1 MNNNEINV
9 SLLISTNSE
18 SIPFPVDS
26 DPSLKTDFENEGRLM
41 VIFANPLSG
50 SQEGLTIM
58 ELGGQYRSSTVNKY
72 MVLKFPD
79 CSSNVANETAKT
91 MVSTSSNLREKS
103 YRPAVFDPSITFSI
117 VVFNILDKADFT
129 KGKKFIKEYLNRYEN
144 NKIKILIGG
153 GDGTVLSIV
162 EDLNEDKVNLERC
175 IFGAV
180 PLGTGNDLSN
190 AMGFG
195 NRVNLNKKIS
205 HFHRVLYTYLMAEQC
220 KIDVWELT
228 LIMKENGLIN
238 EVKKDGEHTKYDE
251 SGKVLL
257 KSFTKTFINYMSL
270 GFDARV
276 GFNFEQKRSSSRCL
290 NKMIYGWEATKR
302 YLCCRKNIPLTT
314 ILDSFQVIDQTKII
328 PEEHEE
334 EVKPIISNQ
343 QNQMIVEEENKEDD
357 KKEKLIQLDSDV
369 PNIDDIDPNDKL
381 LKKRVTI
388 FKTKDSSNS
397 NESGKGKDY
406 LKVGL
411 VGNPIDIICQNINFY
426 MGGTRDIWEHSG
438 SQLGLKVINAKEE
451 EMKNYKNKVISQF
464 NEQRYDDKKIEFFT
478 YESGISMALERVAS
492 GQANKIY
499 QGQGPVIMTFKQTP
513 DKTEE
518 AALNKVY
525 LNADG
530 EFFHLL
536 QPKELIVGL
545 NTKIC
550 GGQINFL
557 KNITGI
563 K

>member
-1 MNNNEINV
+1 MINEDT
-9 SLLISTNSE
+9 SPCLISTTNPISL
-18 SIPFPVDS
+18 PFPADI
-26 DPSLKTDFENEGRLM
+26 DPTLKTDFEVEGRLM

-50 SQEGLTIM
+50 SQEGLTIL
-58 ELGGQYRSSTVNKY
+58 ELGGQYRVSTVNDY
-72 MVLKFPD
+72 MVLKFPE
-79 CSSNVANETAKT
+79 CSNSMANETA
-91 MVSTSSNLREKS
+91 SSVLPIAGNEKS
-103 YRPAVFDPSITFSI
+103 YRAAVFDPSITFSL
-117 VVFNILDKADFT
+117 VVFNILEKEEFK
-129 KGKKFIKEYLNRYEN
+129 KGKMFIKEYLNRYGK
-144 NKIKILIGG
+144 NKIRILIGG
-153 GDGTVLSIV
+153 GDGTVLSVV
-162 EDLNEDKVNLERC
+162 EDLNEEKINLERC
-175 IFGAV
+175 VFGAV

-195 NRVNLNKKIS
+195 NRVNLDKTIC
-205 HFHRVLYTYLMAEQC
+205 HFHRVLYTYLISEQC

-228 LIMKENGLIN
+228 LQVKENGLIN

-251 SGKVLL
+251 SGKILL
-257 KSFTKTFINYMSL
+257 KSYTKTFINYMSL

-290 NKMIYGWEATKR
+290 NKVIYGWEATKR

-328 PEEHEE
+328 PEER
-334 EVKPIISNQ
+334 EVITSEQ
-343 QNQMIVEEENKEDD
+343 QEQMIVEED
-357 KKEKLIQLDSDV
+357 KKEKLIQGDNSEEAKNEEQNL
-369 PNIDDIDPNDKL
+369 I
-381 LKKRVTI
+381 KKRVTI
-388 FKTKDSSNS
+388 FRTEDSNS
-397 NESGKGKDY
+397 NESGKDY

-499 QGQGPVIMTFKQTP
+499 QGEGPVIMTFKENP
-513 DKTEE
+513 DKKEE

-536 QPKELIVGL
+536 QPKELTVRL
-545 NTKIC
+545 NTKLC

>member
-1 MNNNEINV
+1 MINDDTNP
-9 SLLISTNSE
+9 SPNLISTTNPS
-18 SIPFPVDS
+18 SLPFPVDV
-26 DPSLKTDFENEGRLM
+26 DPTLKTDFEVEGRLM

-58 ELGGQYRSSTVNKY
+58 ELGGQYRLPTVNDY

-79 CSSNVANETAKT
+79 CSNSLTSETA
-91 MVSTSSNLREKS
+91 SSVVPLGGNEKS
-103 YRPAVFDPSITFSI
+103 YRAAVFDPSITFSL
-117 VVFNILDKADFT
+117 VAFNILEKEDFT
-129 KGKKFIKEYLNRYEN
+129 KGKGFIKEYLTRYDK

-162 EDLNEDKVNLERC
+162 EDLNEEKIDLERC

-220 KIDVWELT
+220 KIDVWELS
-228 LIMKENGLIN
+228 LQMKENGLIN

-251 SGKVLL
+251 SGKILL
-257 KSFTKTFINYMSL
+257 KSYTKTFINYMSL

-290 NKMIYGWEATKR
+290 NKVIYGWEATKR

-328 PEEHEE
+328 PD
-334 EVKPIISNQ
+334 EVITSDQ
-343 QNQMIVEEENKEDD
+343 QEQMIVEDE
-357 KKEKLIQLDSDV
+357 KKEKLIQLDNEEAKDEEQKE
-369 PNIDDIDPNDKL
+369 NL

-388 FKTKDSSNS
+388 FRTEDSRNS
-397 NESGKGKDY
+397 NGSGKDY

-499 QGQGPVIMTFKQTP
+499 QGEGPVIMTFKENP
-513 DKTEE
+513 DKKEE

-536 QPKELIVGL
+536 QPKELTVGL

>member
-1 MNNNEINV
+1 MINEDT
-9 SLLISTNSE
+9 SPCLISTTNPISL
-18 SIPFPVDS
+18 PFPADT
-26 DPSLKTDFENEGRLM
+26 DPTLKTDFEVEGRLM

-50 SQEGLTIM
+50 SQEGLTIL
-58 ELGGQYRSSTVNKY
+58 ELGGQYRVSTVNDY
-72 MVLKFPD
+72 MVLKFPE
-79 CSSNVANETAKT
+79 CSNSMANETA
-91 MVSTSSNLREKS
+91 SSVLPIAGNEKS
-103 YRPAVFDPSITFSI
+103 YRAAVFDPSITFSL
-117 VVFNILDKADFT
+117 VVFNILEKEEFK
-129 KGKKFIKEYLNRYEN
+129 KGKMFIKEYLNRYGK
-144 NKIKILIGG
+144 NKIRILIGG
-153 GDGTVLSIV
+153 GDGTVLSVV
-162 EDLNEDKVNLERC
+162 EDLNEEKINLERC
-175 IFGAV
+175 VFGAV

-205 HFHRVLYTYLMAEQC
+205 DFHRVLYTYLISEQC

-228 LIMKENGLIN
+228 LQVKENGLIN

-251 SGKVLL
+251 SGKILL
-257 KSFTKTFINYMSL
+257 KSYTKTFINYMSL

-290 NKMIYGWEATKR
+290 NKVIYGWEATKR

-328 PEEHEE
+328 PEER
-334 EVKPIISNQ
+334 EVITSEQ
-343 QNQMIVEEENKEDD
+343 QEQMIVEDD
-357 KKEKLIQLDSDV
+357 KKEKLIQGDNSEEAK
-369 PNIDDIDPNDKL
+369 NEEQNL

-388 FKTKDSSNS
+388 FRTEDSNS
-397 NESGKGKDY
+397 NESGKDY
-406 LKVGL
+406 SKVGL
-411 VGNPIDIICQNINFY
+411 VGNRIDIICQNINFY

-499 QGQGPVIMTFKQTP
+499 QGEGPVIMTFKENP
-513 DKTEE
+513 DKKEE

-536 QPKELIVGL
+536 QPKELTVRL
-545 NTKIC
+545 NTKLC

>member
-1 MNNNEINV
+1 MINEDT
-9 SLLISTNSE
+9 SPCLISTTNPISL
-18 SIPFPVDS
+18 PFPADT
-26 DPSLKTDFENEGRLM
+26 DPALKTDFEVEGRLM

-50 SQEGLTIM
+50 SQEGLTIL
-58 ELGGQYRSSTVNKY
+58 ELGGQYRVSTVNDY
-72 MVLKFPD
+72 MVLKFPE
-79 CSSNVANETAKT
+79 CSNSMANETA
-91 MVSTSSNLREKS
+91 SSVLPIAGNEKS
-103 YRPAVFDPSITFSI
+103 YRAAVFDPSITFSL
-117 VVFNILDKADFT
+117 VVFNILEKEEFK
-129 KGKKFIKEYLNRYEN
+129 KGKMFIKEYLNRYGK
-144 NKIKILIGG
+144 NKIRILIGG
-153 GDGTVLSIV
+153 GDGTVLSVV
-162 EDLNEDKVNLERC
+162 EDLNEEKINLERC
-175 IFGAV
+175 VFGAV

-195 NRVNLNKKIS
+195 NRVNLNKTIS
-205 HFHRVLYTYLMAEQC
+205 HFHRVLYTYLISEQC

-228 LIMKENGLIN
+228 LQVKENGLIN

-251 SGKVLL
+251 SGKILL
-257 KSFTKTFINYMSL
+257 KSYTKTFINYMSL

-290 NKMIYGWEATKR
+290 NKVIYGWEATKR

-328 PEEHEE
+328 PEER
-334 EVKPIISNQ
+334 EVITSEQ
-343 QNQMIVEEENKEDD
+343 QEQMIVEDD
-357 KKEKLIQLDSDV
+357 KKEKLIQGDNSEEAKNEEQNL
-369 PNIDDIDPNDKL
+369 I
-381 LKKRVTI
+381 KKRVTI
-388 FKTKDSSNS
+388 FRTEDSNS
-397 NESGKGKDY
+397 NESGKDY

-499 QGQGPVIMTFKQTP
+499 QGEGPVIMTFKENP
-513 DKTEE
+513 DKKEE

-536 QPKELIVGL
+536 QPKELTVRL
-545 NTKIC
+545 NTKLC

>member
-1 MNNNEINV
+1 MINEDT
-9 SLLISTNSE
+9 SPCLISTTNPISL
-18 SIPFPVDS
+18 PFPADT
-26 DPSLKTDFENEGRLM
+26 DPTLKTDFEVEGRLM

-50 SQEGLTIM
+50 SQEGLTIL
-58 ELGGQYRSSTVNKY
+58 ELGGQYRVSTVNDY
-72 MVLKFPD
+72 MVLKFPE
-79 CSSNVANETAKT
+79 CSNSMANETA
-91 MVSTSSNLREKS
+91 SSVLPIAGNEKS
-103 YRPAVFDPSITFSI
+103 YRAAVFDPSITFSL
-117 VVFNILDKADFT
+117 VVFNILEKEEFK
-129 KGKKFIKEYLNRYEN
+129 KGKMFIKEYLNRYGK
-144 NKIKILIGG
+144 NKIRILIGG
-153 GDGTVLSIV
+153 GDGTVLSVV
-162 EDLNEDKVNLERC
+162 EDLNEEKINLERC
-175 IFGAV
+175 VFGAV

-205 HFHRVLYTYLMAEQC
+205 HFHRVLYTYLISEQC

-228 LIMKENGLIN
+228 LQVKENGLIN

-251 SGKVLL
+251 SGKILL
-257 KSFTKTFINYMSL
+257 KSYTKTFINYMSL

-290 NKMIYGWEATKR
+290 NKVIYGWEATKR

-328 PEEHEE
+328 PE
-334 EVKPIISNQ
+334 
-343 QNQMIVEEENKEDD
+343 DD
-357 KKEKLIQLDSDV
+357 KKEKLIQGDNSEEAK
-369 PNIDDIDPNDKL
+369 NEEQNL

-388 FKTKDSSNS
+388 FRTEDSNS
-397 NESGKGKDY
+397 NESGKDY

-499 QGQGPVIMTFKQTP
+499 QGEGPVIMTFKENP
-513 DKTEE
+513 DKKEE

-536 QPKELIVGL
+536 QPKELTVRL
-545 NTKIC
+545 NTKLC

>member
-1 MNNNEINV
+1 MINEDT
-9 SLLISTNSE
+9 SPCLISTTNPISL
-18 SIPFPVDS
+18 PFPADT
-26 DPSLKTDFENEGRLM
+26 DPTLKTDFEVEGRLM

-50 SQEGLTIM
+50 SQEGLTIL
-58 ELGGQYRSSTVNKY
+58 ELGGQYRVSTVNDY
-72 MVLKFPD
+72 MVLKFPE
-79 CSSNVANETAKT
+79 CSNSMANETA
-91 MVSTSSNLREKS
+91 SSVLPIEGNEKL
-103 YRPAVFDPSITFSI
+103 YRAAVFDPSITFSL
-117 VVFNILDKADFT
+117 VVFNILEKEEFK
-129 KGKKFIKEYLNRYEN
+129 KGKMFIKEYLNRYGK
-144 NKIKILIGG
+144 NKIRILIGG
-153 GDGTVLSIV
+153 GDGTVLSVV
-162 EDLNEDKVNLERC
+162 EDLNEEKINLERC
-175 IFGAV
+175 VFGAV

-205 HFHRVLYTYLMAEQC
+205 HFHRVLYTYLISEQC

-228 LIMKENGLIN
+228 LQVKENGLIN

-251 SGKVLL
+251 SGKILL
-257 KSFTKTFINYMSL
+257 KSYTKTFINYMSL

-290 NKMIYGWEATKR
+290 NKVIYGWEATKR

-328 PEEHEE
+328 PEER
-334 EVKPIISNQ
+334 EVITSEQ
-343 QNQMIVEEENKEDD
+343 QEQMIVEDD
-357 KKEKLIQLDSDV
+357 KKEKLIQGDNSEEAK
-369 PNIDDIDPNDKL
+369 NEEQNL

-388 FKTKDSSNS
+388 FRTEDSNS
-397 NESGKGKDY
+397 NESGKDY

-499 QGQGPVIMTFKQTP
+499 QGEGPVIMTFKENP
-513 DKTEE
+513 DKKEE

-536 QPKELIVGL
+536 QPKELTVRL
-545 NTKIC
+545 NTKLC

>member
-1 MNNNEINV
+1 MINDDTNP
-9 SLLISTNSE
+9 SPNLISTTNPS
-18 SIPFPVDS
+18 SLPFPVDV
-26 DPSLKTDFENEGRLM
+26 DPTLNTDFEVEGRLM

-58 ELGGQYRSSTVNKY
+58 ELGGQYRLPTVNDY

-79 CSSNVANETAKT
+79 CSNSLTSETA
-91 MVSTSSNLREKS
+91 SSVVPLGGNEKS
-103 YRPAVFDPSITFSI
+103 YRAAVFDPSITFSL
-117 VVFNILDKADFT
+117 VVFNILEKEDFT
-129 KGKKFIKEYLNRYEN
+129 KGKGFIKEYLTRYGK

-162 EDLNEDKVNLERC
+162 EDLNEEKIDLERC

-220 KIDVWELT
+220 KIDVWELS
-228 LIMKENGLIN
+228 LQMKENGLIN

-251 SGKVLL
+251 SGKILL
-257 KSFTKTFINYMSL
+257 KSYTKTFINYMSL

-290 NKMIYGWEATKR
+290 NKVIYGWEATKR

-328 PEEHEE
+328 PD
-334 EVKPIISNQ
+334 EVITSDQ
-343 QNQMIVEEENKEDD
+343 QEQMIVEDE
-357 KKEKLIQLDSDV
+357 KKEKLIQLDNEEAKDEEQKE
-369 PNIDDIDPNDKL
+369 NL

-388 FKTKDSSNS
+388 FRTEDSRNS
-397 NESGKGKDY
+397 NGSGKDY

-499 QGQGPVIMTFKQTP
+499 QGEGPVIMTFKENP
-513 DKTEE
+513 DKKEE

-536 QPKELIVGL
+536 QPKELTVGL

>member
-1 MNNNEINV
+1 MINEDT
-9 SLLISTNSE
+9 SPCLISTTNPISL
-18 SIPFPVDS
+18 PFPADT
-26 DPSLKTDFENEGRLM
+26 DPTLKTDFEVEGRLM

-50 SQEGLTIM
+50 SQEGLTIL
-58 ELGGQYRSSTVNKY
+58 ELGGQYRVSTVNDY
-72 MVLKFPD
+72 MVLKFPE
-79 CSSNVANETAKT
+79 CSNSMANETA
-91 MVSTSSNLREKS
+91 SSVLPIAGNEKS
-103 YRPAVFDPSITFSI
+103 YRAAVFDPSITFSL
-117 VVFNILDKADFT
+117 VVFNILEKEEFK
-129 KGKKFIKEYLNRYEN
+129 KGKMFIKEYLNRYGK
-144 NKIKILIGG
+144 NKIRILIGG
-153 GDGTVLSIV
+153 GDGTVLSVV
-162 EDLNEDKVNLERC
+162 EDLNEEKINLERC
-175 IFGAV
+175 VFGAV

-195 NRVNLNKKIS
+195 NRVNLNKTIS
-205 HFHRVLYTYLMAEQC
+205 HFHRVLYTYLISEQC

-228 LIMKENGLIN
+228 LQVKENGLIN

-251 SGKVLL
+251 SGKILL
-257 KSFTKTFINYMSL
+257 KSYTKTFINYMSL

-290 NKMIYGWEATKR
+290 NKVIYGWEATKR

-328 PEEHEE
+328 PEER
-334 EVKPIISNQ
+334 EVITSEQ
-343 QNQMIVEEENKEDD
+343 QEQMIVEDD
-357 KKEKLIQLDSDV
+357 KKEKLIQGDNSEEAK
-369 PNIDDIDPNDKL
+369 NEEQNL

-388 FKTKDSSNS
+388 FRTEDSNS
-397 NESGKGKDY
+397 NESGKDY

-499 QGQGPVIMTFKQTP
+499 QGEGPVIMTFKENP
-513 DKTEE
+513 DKKEE

-536 QPKELIVGL
+536 QPKELTVRL
-545 NTKIC
+545 NTKLC

>member
-1 MNNNEINV
+1 MINEDT
-9 SLLISTNSE
+9 SPCLISTTNPISL
-18 SIPFPVDS
+18 PFPADT
-26 DPSLKTDFENEGRLM
+26 DPTLKTDFEVEGRLM

-50 SQEGLTIM
+50 SQEGLTIL
-58 ELGGQYRSSTVNKY
+58 ELGGQYRVSTVNDY
-72 MVLKFPD
+72 MVLKFPE
-79 CSSNVANETAKT
+79 CSNSMANETA
-91 MVSTSSNLREKS
+91 SSVLPIEGNEKL
-103 YRPAVFDPSITFSI
+103 YRAAVFDPSITFSL
-117 VVFNILDKADFT
+117 VVFNILEKEEFK
-129 KGKKFIKEYLNRYEN
+129 KGKMFIKEYLNRYGK
-144 NKIKILIGG
+144 NKIRILIGG
-153 GDGTVLSIV
+153 GDGTVLSVV
-162 EDLNEDKVNLERC
+162 EDLNEEKINLERC
-175 IFGAV
+175 VFGAV

-205 HFHRVLYTYLMAEQC
+205 YFHRVLYTYLISEQC

-228 LIMKENGLIN
+228 LQVKENGLIN

-251 SGKVLL
+251 SGKILL
-257 KSFTKTFINYMSL
+257 KSYTKTFINYMSL

-290 NKMIYGWEATKR
+290 NKVIYGWEATKR

-328 PEEHEE
+328 PEER
-334 EVKPIISNQ
+334 EVITSEQ
-343 QNQMIVEEENKEDD
+343 QEQMIVEDD
-357 KKEKLIQLDSDV
+357 KKEKLIQGDNSEEAK
-369 PNIDDIDPNDKL
+369 NEEQNL

-388 FKTKDSSNS
+388 FRTEDSNS
-397 NESGKGKDY
+397 NESGKDY

-499 QGQGPVIMTFKQTP
+499 QGEGPVIMTFKENP
-513 DKTEE
+513 DKKEE

-536 QPKELIVGL
+536 QPKELTVRL
-545 NTKIC
+545 NTKLC

>member
-1 MNNNEINV
+1 MINEDT
-9 SLLISTNSE
+9 SPCLISTTNPISL
-18 SIPFPVDS
+18 PFPADT
-26 DPSLKTDFENEGRLM
+26 DPTLKTDFEVEGRLM

-50 SQEGLTIM
+50 SQEGLTIL
-58 ELGGQYRSSTVNKY
+58 ELGGQYRVSTVNDY
-72 MVLKFPD
+72 MVLKFPE
-79 CSSNVANETAKT
+79 CSNSMANETA
-91 MVSTSSNLREKS
+91 SSVLPIAGNEKS
-103 YRPAVFDPSITFSI
+103 YRAAVFDPSITFSL
-117 VVFNILDKADFT
+117 VVFNILEKEEFK
-129 KGKKFIKEYLNRYEN
+129 KGKMFIKEYLNRYGK
-144 NKIKILIGG
+144 NKIRILIGG
-153 GDGTVLSIV
+153 GDGTVLSVV
-162 EDLNEDKVNLERC
+162 EDLNEEKINLERC
-175 IFGAV
+175 VFGAV

-205 HFHRVLYTYLMAEQC
+205 YFHRVLYTYLISEQC

-228 LIMKENGLIN
+228 LQVKENGLIN

-251 SGKVLL
+251 SGKILL
-257 KSFTKTFINYMSL
+257 KSYTKTFINYMSL

-290 NKMIYGWEATKR
+290 NKVIYGWEATKR

-328 PEEHEE
+328 PEER
-334 EVKPIISNQ
+334 EVITSEQ
-343 QNQMIVEEENKEDD
+343 QEQMIVEDD
-357 KKEKLIQLDSDV
+357 KKEKLIQGDNSEEAK
-369 PNIDDIDPNDKL
+369 NEEQNL

-388 FKTKDSSNS
+388 FRTEDSNS
-397 NESGKGKDY
+397 NESGKDY

-499 QGQGPVIMTFKQTP
+499 QGEGPVIMTFKENP
-513 DKTEE
+513 DKKEE

-536 QPKELIVGL
+536 QPKELTVRL
-545 NTKIC
+545 NTKLC

>member
-1 MNNNEINV
+1 MINEDT
-9 SLLISTNSE
+9 SPCLISTTNPISL
-18 SIPFPVDS
+18 PFPADT
-26 DPSLKTDFENEGRLM
+26 DPTLKTDFEVEGRLM

-50 SQEGLTIM
+50 SQEGLTIL
-58 ELGGQYRSSTVNKY
+58 ELGGQYRVSTVNDY
-72 MVLKFPD
+72 MVLKFPE
-79 CSSNVANETAKT
+79 CSNSMANETA
-91 MVSTSSNLREKS
+91 SSVLPIAGNEKS
-103 YRPAVFDPSITFSI
+103 YRAAVFDPSITFSL
-117 VVFNILDKADFT
+117 VVFNILEKEEFK
-129 KGKKFIKEYLNRYEN
+129 KGKMFIKEYLNRYGK
-144 NKIKILIGG
+144 NKIRILIGG
-153 GDGTVLSIV
+153 GDGTVLSVV
-162 EDLNEDKVNLERC
+162 EDLNEEKINLERC
-175 IFGAV
+175 VFGAV

-205 HFHRVLYTYLMAEQC
+205 HFHRVLYTYLISEQC

-228 LIMKENGLIN
+228 LQVKENGLIN

-251 SGKVLL
+251 SGKILL
-257 KSFTKTFINYMSL
+257 KSYTKTFINYMSL

-290 NKMIYGWEATKR
+290 NKVIYGWEAAKR

-328 PEEHEE
+328 PEER
-334 EVKPIISNQ
+334 EVITSEQ
-343 QNQMIVEEENKEDD
+343 QEQMIVEDD
-357 KKEKLIQLDSDV
+357 KKEKLIQGDNSEEAK
-369 PNIDDIDPNDKL
+369 NEEQNL

-388 FKTKDSSNS
+388 FRTEDSNS
-397 NESGKGKDY
+397 NESGKDY

-499 QGQGPVIMTFKQTP
+499 QGEGPVIMTFKENP
-513 DKTEE
+513 DKKEE

-536 QPKELIVGL
+536 QPKELIVRL
-545 NTKIC
+545 NTKLC

>member
-1 MNNNEINV
+1 MINEDT
-9 SLLISTNSE
+9 SPCLISTTNPISL
-18 SIPFPVDS
+18 PFPADT
-26 DPSLKTDFENEGRLM
+26 DPTLKTDFEVEGRLM

-50 SQEGLTIM
+50 SQEGLTIL
-58 ELGGQYRSSTVNKY
+58 ELGGQYRVSTVNDY
-72 MVLKFPD
+72 MVLKFPE
-79 CSSNVANETAKT
+79 CSNSMANETA
-91 MVSTSSNLREKS
+91 SSVLPIAGNEKS
-103 YRPAVFDPSITFSI
+103 YRAAVFDPSITFSL
-117 VVFNILDKADFT
+117 VVFNILEKEEFK
-129 KGKKFIKEYLNRYEN
+129 KGKMFIKEYLNRYGK
-144 NKIKILIGG
+144 NKIRILIGG
-153 GDGTVLSIV
+153 GDGTVLSVV
-162 EDLNEDKVNLERC
+162 EDLNEEKINLERC
-175 IFGAV
+175 VFGAV

-195 NRVNLNKKIS
+195 NRVNLDKKIS
-205 HFHRVLYTYLMAEQC
+205 HFHRVLYTYLISEQC

-228 LIMKENGLIN
+228 LQVKENGLIN

-251 SGKVLL
+251 SGKILL
-257 KSFTKTFINYMSL
+257 KSYTKTFINYMSL

-290 NKMIYGWEATKR
+290 NKVIYGWEATKR

-328 PEEHEE
+328 AEER
-334 EVKPIISNQ
+334 EVITSEQ
-343 QNQMIVEEENKEDD
+343 QEQMIVEDD
-357 KKEKLIQLDSDV
+357 KKEKLIQGDNSEEAK
-369 PNIDDIDPNDKL
+369 NEEQNL

-388 FKTKDSSNS
+388 FRTEDSNS
-397 NESGKGKDY
+397 NESGKDY

-499 QGQGPVIMTFKQTP
+499 QGEGPVIMTFKENP
-513 DKTEE
+513 DKKEE

-536 QPKELIVGL
+536 QPKELTVRL
-545 NTKIC
+545 NTKLC

>member
-1 MNNNEINV
+1 MINEDT
-9 SLLISTNSE
+9 SPCLISTTNPTSL
-18 SIPFPVDS
+18 PFPADT
-26 DPSLKTDFENEGRLM
+26 DPTLKTDFEVEGRLM

-50 SQEGLTIM
+50 SQEGLTIL
-58 ELGGQYRSSTVNKY
+58 ELGGQYRVSTVNDY
-72 MVLKFPD
+72 MVLKFPE
-79 CSSNVANETAKT
+79 CSNSMANETA
-91 MVSTSSNLREKS
+91 SSVLPIAGNEKS
-103 YRPAVFDPSITFSI
+103 YRAAVFDPSITFSL
-117 VVFNILDKADFT
+117 VVFNILEKEEFK
-129 KGKKFIKEYLNRYEN
+129 KGKMFIKEYLNRYGK
-144 NKIKILIGG
+144 NKIRILIGG
-153 GDGTVLSIV
+153 GDGTVLSVV
-162 EDLNEDKVNLERC
+162 EDLNEEKINLERC
-175 IFGAV
+175 VFGAV

-205 HFHRVLYTYLMAEQC
+205 HFHRVLYTYLISEQC

-228 LIMKENGLIN
+228 LQVKENGLIN

-251 SGKVLL
+251 SGKILL
-257 KSFTKTFINYMSL
+257 KSYTKTFINYMSL

-290 NKMIYGWEATKR
+290 NKVIYGWEATKR

-328 PEEHEE
+328 PEER
-334 EVKPIISNQ
+334 EVITSEQ
-343 QNQMIVEEENKEDD
+343 QEQMIVEDD
-357 KKEKLIQLDSDV
+357 KKEKLIQGDNSEEAK
-369 PNIDDIDPNDKL
+369 NEEQNL

-388 FKTKDSSNS
+388 FRTEDSNS
-397 NESGKGKDY
+397 NESGKDY

-499 QGQGPVIMTFKQTP
+499 QGEGPVIMTFKENP
-513 DKTEE
+513 DKKEE

-536 QPKELIVGL
+536 QPKELTVRL
-545 NTKIC
+545 NTKLC

>member
-1 MNNNEINV
+1 MINEDT
-9 SLLISTNSE
+9 SPCLISTTNPISL
-18 SIPFPVDS
+18 PFPADT
-26 DPSLKTDFENEGRLM
+26 DPTLKTDFEVEGRLM

-50 SQEGLTIM
+50 SQEGLTIL
-58 ELGGQYRSSTVNKY
+58 ELGGQYRVSTVNDY
-72 MVLKFPD
+72 MVLKFPE
-79 CSSNVANETAKT
+79 CSNSMANETA
-91 MVSTSSNLREKS
+91 SSVLPIAGNEKS
-103 YRPAVFDPSITFSI
+103 YRAAVFDPSITFSL
-117 VVFNILDKADFT
+117 VVFNILEKEEFK
-129 KGKKFIKEYLNRYEN
+129 KGKMFIKEYLNRYGK
-144 NKIKILIGG
+144 NKIRILIGG
-153 GDGTVLSIV
+153 GDGTVLSVV
-162 EDLNEDKVNLERC
+162 EDLNEEKINLERC
-175 IFGAV
+175 VFGAV

-205 HFHRVLYTYLMAEQC
+205 HFHRVLYTYLISEQC

-228 LIMKENGLIN
+228 LQVKENGLIN

-251 SGKVLL
+251 SGKILL
-257 KSFTKTFINYMSL
+257 KSYTKTFINYMSL

-290 NKMIYGWEATKR
+290 NKVIYGWEATKR

-328 PEEHEE
+328 PEER
-334 EVKPIISNQ
+334 EVITSEQ
-343 QNQMIVEEENKEDD
+343 QEQMIVEDD
-357 KKEKLIQLDSDV
+357 KKEKLIQGDNSEEAKNEEQNL
-369 PNIDDIDPNDKL
+369 I
-381 LKKRVTI
+381 KKRVTI
-388 FKTKDSSNS
+388 FRTEDSNS
-397 NESGKGKDY
+397 NESGKDY

-499 QGQGPVIMTFKQTP
+499 QGEGPVIMTFKENP
-513 DKTEE
+513 DKKEE

-536 QPKELIVGL
+536 QPKELTVRL
-545 NTKIC
+545 NTKLC

>member
-1 MNNNEINV
+1 MINDDTNP
-9 SLLISTNSE
+9 SPNLISTTNPS
-18 SIPFPVDS
+18 SIPFPVDV
-26 DPSLKTDFENEGRLM
+26 DLTLKTDFEVEGRLM

-58 ELGGQYRSSTVNKY
+58 ELGGQYRLPTVNDY

-79 CSSNVANETAKT
+79 CSNSLTSETA
-91 MVSTSSNLREKS
+91 SSVVPLGGNEKS
-103 YRPAVFDPSITFSI
+103 YRAAVFDPSITFSL
-117 VVFNILDKADFT
+117 VVFNILEKEDFT
-129 KGKKFIKEYLNRYEN
+129 KGKGFIKEYLTRYGK

-162 EDLNEDKVNLERC
+162 EDLNEEKIDLERC

-220 KIDVWELT
+220 KIDVWELS
-228 LIMKENGLIN
+228 LQMKENGLIN

-251 SGKVLL
+251 SGKILL
-257 KSFTKTFINYMSL
+257 KSYTKTFINYMSL

-290 NKMIYGWEATKR
+290 NKVIYGWEATKR

-328 PEEHEE
+328 PD
-334 EVKPIISNQ
+334 EVITSDQ
-343 QNQMIVEEENKEDD
+343 QEQMIVEDE
-357 KKEKLIQLDSDV
+357 KKEKLIQLDNEEAKDEEQKE
-369 PNIDDIDPNDKL
+369 NL

-388 FKTKDSSNS
+388 FRTEDSRNS
-397 NESGKGKDY
+397 NGSGKDY

-499 QGQGPVIMTFKQTP
+499 QGEGPVIMTFKENP
-513 DKTEE
+513 DKKEE

-536 QPKELIVGL
+536 QPKELTVGL